1 MRENGSKSTNKV
13 LLVILIILFVI
24 AAALFVITDPFDIFH
39 LGLME
44 KIFPS
49 AGDGMDYIAAGSENP
64 ADVSAPGTPQPMK
77 TPTAAPEC
85 NHKKAYVSFEREA
98 TCTIS
103 GYKSYHCP
111 DCGDDWTEYIPNN
124 SNNHTGYTYTTDS
137 RDATCTE
144 KGYSGDKHCSN
155 CRNIIEYGHD
165 TPPTGHKAGPWVEV
179 KAPTTSQQGRSEKKC
194 KVCGTVLQTE
204 YSTRVPTSIPRR
216 TATPKRT
223 PVPTQRPVDG
233 GNRLIV
239 TNYKGVNIRK
249 QGNSGSDKVGHLDQG
264 DVVTYS
270 GSFSYG
276 SKAYVQIKHS
286 GGSGYVNTNDSAN
299 PFVVRFS
306 EYYSSPKKISMNNGT
321 NLYLLPDGSTSNR
334 NKVAAADSGRQYT
347 CIGKVNGIDTS
358 SSYYVVKCDSK
369 CKYTDPDSGNKY
381 TIQYA
386 FVRERDVKNIK

>member
-1 MRENGSKSTNKV
+1 MRKNGVSKANKV
-13 LLVILIILFVI
+13 LLVIFIILFVI

-49 AGDGMDYIAAGSENP
+49 AGVSANHIAPEPENP
-64 ADVSAPGTPQPMK
+64 AGVSAPGTPQPTK
-77 TPTAAPEC
+77 TPTPRPT
-85 NHKKAYVSFEREA
+85 K
-98 TCTIS
+98 
-103 GYKSYHCP
+103 
-111 DCGDDWTEYIPNN
+111 
-124 SNNHTGYTYTTDS
+124 
-137 RDATCTE
+137 
-144 KGYSGDKHCSN
+144 
-155 CRNIIEYGHD
+155 
-165 TPPTGHKAGPWVEV
+165 TPTPQPTKT
-179 KAPTTSQQGRSEKKC
+179 PTPR
-194 KVCGTVLQTE
+194 
-204 YSTRVPTSIPRR
+204 PTKTPTPRPTKTPTPRPTKTPTPRPTKTPTPRR

-223 PVPTQRPVDG
+223 PVPTQKPVNG

-239 TNYKGVNIRK
+239 TNYKGVNIRR

-264 DVVTYS
+264 EVVTYS

-321 NLYLLPDGSTSNR
+321 NLYLLPDGSTRSR
-334 NKVAAADSGRQYT
+334 NKVAAANSGRQYT
-347 CIGKVNGIDTS
+347 CIGKVNGVGTS
-358 SSYYVVKCDSK
+358 SSYYVVKCDSD
-369 CKYTDPDSGNKY
+369 CRYTDPDSGKKY
-381 TIQYA
+381 TIKYA